1 MDFNQLNNETANL
14 RTNSNEMKDLK
25 ITSFDARNLN
35 STINNRNSNN
45 LHETTRPIAL
55 LRIFL
60 ELF

>member
-1 MDFNQLNNETANL
+1 MDFNQLNNKTANL
-14 RTNSNEMKDLK
+14 RTNSNELKDLK

-45 LHETTRPIAL
+45 LNETTRPIAL

>member
-45 LHETTRPIAL
+45 LNETTRPIAL

>member
-1 MDFNQLNNETANL
+1 MDFNQLNKKTANL
-14 RTNSNEMKDLK
+14 RTNSNELKYLK

-45 LHETTRPIAL
+45 LNETTRPIAL

>member
-1 MDFNQLNNETANL
+1 MDFNQLNNKSANL
-14 RTNSNEMKDLK
+14 RKNSNEMKGLK

-45 LHETTRPIAL
+45 LNETTRPIAL

>member
-1 MDFNQLNNETANL
+1 MDFNQLNNKSANL

-45 LHETTRPIAL
+45 LNETTRPIAL

>member
-1 MDFNQLNNETANL
+1 MDFNQLNNKTANL

-45 LHETTRPIAL
+45 LNETTRPIAL

>member
-1 MDFNQLNNETANL
+1 MDFNQLNNKTANL
-14 RTNSNEMKDLK
+14 RTNSNEMKGLK

-45 LHETTRPIAL
+45 LNETTRPIAL